1 MQRRPAD
8 FRQLGIT
15 SVELALLPLL
25 TPTFT
30 LADWIYVSQ
39 LMVVLGIAYHPSAPA
54 GAGPIADLRRH
65 PGDVPIAVELE
76 D

>member
-8 FRQLGIT
+8 FLQLGIT

-30 LADWIYVSQ
+30 LADWIYVDR
-39 LMVVLGIAYHPSAPA
+39 AHPSAPA
-54 GAGPIADLRRH
+54 GA
-65 PGDVPIAVELE
+65 
-76 D
+76 